1 MVLCDWEMSF
11 VGPRG
16 KDAGWFQSFPIAAA
30 LSHAAHGHREEMA
43 ANVFEHVVAFWEE
56 YEKVLRASGRDEDL
70 IRETYLSTLGWTGFM
85 MLAYNMMG
93 IHMNYIPTD
102 DIPEATK
109 DKVIGS
115 IGYIGFK
122 LSELSFVKIDSSPA
136 ANMSL
141 ADLKKFYRDLVKG
154 EIDELSMA
162 GAGQKVRPHR
172 ASMLRTS
179 GRRVSDAAVYETAAL
194 RASVALTGSFN
205 GMEIEEFDLEDEE
218 NWIVFQSF

>member
-141 ADLKKFYRDLVKG
+141 ADLKKFIGISSRAKSMSCQWLERARRFVLIGLPCCELRVVVYRMPPCTKLP
-154 EIDELSMA
+154 
-162 GAGQKVRPHR
+162 RF
-172 ASMLRTS
+172 
-179 GRRVSDAAVYETAAL
+179 AL
-194 RASVALTGSFN
+194 
-205 GMEIEEFDLEDEE
+205 
-218 NWIVFQSF
+218 Q